1 MTSNSVSIYTIS
13 CHVRDGV
20 GSVGT
25 SKWIFP
31 PERRNPFAE
40 EGETSTQENNV
51 TAELNNTNAPDVS
64 LYLQ

>member
-1 MTSNSVSIYTIS
+1 
-13 CHVRDGV
+13 
-20 GSVGT
+20 VGT